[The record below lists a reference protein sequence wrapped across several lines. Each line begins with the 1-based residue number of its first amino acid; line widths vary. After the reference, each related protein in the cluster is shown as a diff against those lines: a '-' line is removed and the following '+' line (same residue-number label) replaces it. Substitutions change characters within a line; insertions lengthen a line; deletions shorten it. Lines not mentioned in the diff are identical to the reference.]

1 MIDIDGIEIPCV
13 SKPDQHRSTP
23 CNVTAVG
30 ETILPPKSEN
40 ILVGKV
46 AGMHNT
52 PNTVI
57 IEPNRRFERS
67 ARVKVAS
74 SANEI
79 QDGTVIIRILNPSP
93 AL

>member
-1 MIDIDGIEIPCV
+1 MTHVFLVAGISDPVILGLDWLTENRCKLDFASDGVIDIDGIEIPCV

-57 IEPNRRFERS
+57 
-67 ARVKVAS
+67 
-74 SANEI
+74 
-79 QDGTVIIRILNPSP
+79 
-93 AL
+93 